1 MSPTRQPHEADLNM
15 SNSASNSPHGTNGHG
30 SHAQIGMAALVA
42 GAVGVV
48 FGDIGTSPLYT
59 IKEMFHPHFGLTP
72 DAETVKGLLSLGFW
86 SLILV
91 VTLKYVLVIMRADND
106 GEGGIM
112 ALTALAQRS
121 LPKTSRNSYV
131 IGILGIFGAALFFA
145 DGMITPP
152 ITVLGAVEGLTVIS
166 PDLTRWVL
174 PISVVILIGLF
185 AAQRFGTAR
194 VGRIFGPVMIT
205 WFIALAALGIYNII
219 QNPIVLKALSPHW
232 AVHFFLTHGWHAVLV
247 LGAVVLTV
255 TGGEALY
262 ADMGHFGKTPI
273 RWAWFGFVLP
283 ALVLNYFGQG
293 AVLLENPGAVSNPFY
308 MAVPAWAQIPMLVL
322 ATVAAAIASQAVIT
336 GAFSVTRQAIQLGYL
351 PRLSIKHTSH
361 ATIGQIYVPSVNW
374 TMLAAV
380 ILLVFTFQTS
390 SALASAYGLAVT
402 GTMLIDT
409 LLLAVVAH
417 TRWPDSRKWVLP
429 LCGLFLLIDLA
440 FLVGNGAKL
449 MTGVGAWVPMFIGIF
464 AFTMMRTWRRGR
476 ELLHA
481 EIRKE
486 GIGLDTFLP
495 GLMLAPPVRVPGTAI
510 FMTAQKGVAPHAM
523 LHNLKHNKVL
533 HERNVFLTV
542 ETLNVPYAPL
552 DKRLKIDAIGADF
565 HRVVLRFG
573 FMETPDVPLALM
585 RSCDEGGIY
594 FDPME
599 TTYFASHET
608 IIGSKHRGMPLW
620 RDKLFAIMHRNAA
633 PATGFF
639 HIPGNRLVELGS
651 QVEI

>member
-1 MSPTRQPHEADLNM
+1 MSAT
-15 SNSASNSPHGTNGHG
+15 SSPQAKTGHSGEHGHG
-30 SHAQIGMAALVA
+30 KAAGLPALVA

-59 IKEMFHPHFGLTP
+59 IKEMFHPHFGLKP
-72 DAETVKGLLSLGFW
+72 DAETVMGLLSLGFW
-86 SLILV
+86 SLILI
-91 VTLKYVLVIMRADND
+91 VTLKYVIVIMRADNE

-121 LPKTSRNSYV
+121 LKKGSRLSYAV
-131 IGILGIFGAALFFA
+131 GILGIFGASLFFG

-152 ITVLGAVEGLTVIS
+152 ITVLGAVEGLSVIS
-166 PDLTRWVL
+166 TGLTRWVV
-174 PISVVILIGLF
+174 PISLVILVGLF
-185 AAQRFGTAR
+185 AFQRFGTAK
-194 VGRIFGPVMIT
+194 VGKIFGPVMIT
-205 WFIALAALGIYNII
+205 WFVVLAVLGVSNIAGFPSVLTAL
-219 QNPIVLKALSPHW
+219 NPYWALK
-232 AVHFFLTHGWHAVLV
+232 FFVTHDWHALFI

-262 ADMGHFGKTPI
+262 ADMGHFGKKPI

-293 AVLLENPGAVSNPFY
+293 AVLLENPAAVESPFF
-308 MAVPAWAQIPMLVL
+308 MSMPGWAQIPMTVL

-351 PRLSIKHTSH
+351 PRLSIKYTSQD
-361 ATIGQIYVPSVNW
+361 TIGQIYVPSIN
-374 TMLAAV
+374 LILLLAV
-380 ILLVFTFQTS
+380 ILLVLVFRS
-390 SALASAYGLAVT
+390 STALATAYGLSVT

-409 LLLAVVAH
+409 LLLAVVAY

-429 LCGLFLLIDLA
+429 LCALFLLIDIA
-440 FLVGNGAKL
+440 FLVANGAKL
-449 MTGVGAWVPMFIGIF
+449 FSGIGAWVPLFIGII
-464 AFTMMRTWRRGR
+464 AFLMMRTWRRGR

-481 EIRKE
+481 VVQKE
-486 GIGLDTFLP
+486 GIKLDSFLP

-510 FMTAQKGVAPHAM
+510 FMTADQGVVPHAL

-542 ETLNVPYAPL
+542 QTLNVPYAPKE
-552 DKRLKIDAIGADF
+552 KRLKMEPVGDDF
-565 HRVVLRFG
+565 YRVMISYG
-573 FMETPDVPLALM
+573 FVEAPDVPQALM
-585 RSCDEGGIY
+585 GSCDKGGIY

-599 TTYFASHET
+599 TTYFASRET
-608 IIGSKHRGMPLW
+608 IIASAHRGMPVW
-620 RDKLFAIMHRNAA
+620 RDKLFAVMHRNAA

-639 HIPGNRLVELGS
+639 RIPGNRLVELGA